1 MGASPQASSSAKGAA
16 KPFKLRQAKPIRKNP
31 HSPRGALGVS
41 PLTKTWYGATK
52 WVVYVKLRLKS
63 DTKKKFQLYKARIGT
78 APSEVGNKLFS
89 NDNDVIS
96 FLAPINRKDTDKTH
110 QSTSIWGKLKLK
122 QLKLNLGQKSW
133 DEVISE
139 GTVYR
144 SNTGHYWETAQGTPW
159 TDKTTKQNIVLFAVD
174 LNYPFNYPEIEE
186 GRLRM
191 YLYRDGKLSTH
202 AKSNI
207 VINPEVLLP
216 EEEKRP
222 GLLHHKYMWAKPKA
236 KPKDPK
242 KRVWKATKPNNQIK
256 PPNSDPFGNKPKKK
270 PYHNCRLQKLKKGE
284 RCTYRKRRDDGQ
296 KVTIE
301 RCKSENKNCLL
312 ASASKNLHPAVK
324 EEDWMKIWEELEED

>member
-52 WVVYVKLRLKS
+52 WVVYVKLRLKG
-63 DTKKKFQLYKARIGT
+63 DIKKKFQLYKARIGT

-96 FLAPINRKDTDKTH
+96 FLAPINRKDTKKTH
-110 QSTSIWGKLKLK
+110 
-122 QLKLNLGQKSW
+122 QLKLNMGQKSW
-133 DEVISE
+133 DEVIRE
-139 GTVYR
+139 GTGVYR

-222 GLLHHKYMWAKPKA
+222 GLRRPGAKKKA
-236 KPKDPK
+236 TPKDPK
-242 KRVWKATKPNNQIK
+242 KRVWKATKQRRPNNQIK
-256 PPNSDPFGNKPKKK
+256 PNLD
-270 PYHNCRLQKLKKGE
+270 PYHNCRLQELKNGA

-301 RCKSENKNCLL
+301 RCESENKNCLL
-312 ASASKNLHPAVK
+312 ASASKNLKEAVK
-324 EEDWMKIWEELEED
+324 EDDWMTIWDELRG